1 MTILHVC
8 IINICESG
16 AHERIQEDLQ
26 HDRSGL
32 FEAELEK

>member
-8 IINICESG
+8 IIKTCESG
-16 AHERIQEDLQ
+16 AHEWIQEDLQ
-26 HDRSGL
+26 HDKSGL